1 MRFIPAILILLSFG
15 IICLGVYL
23 KTQHYAI
30 ANAVIIGGLIG
41 EAIFIMLNRYVM
53 GKKRES

>member
-1 MRFIPAILILLSFG
+1 MRFIPVILILFSFAV
-15 IICLGVYL
+15 ICLGVYL

-41 EAIFIMLNRYVM
+41 EAIFIMLNRYLM
-53 GKKRES
+53 GKKREA